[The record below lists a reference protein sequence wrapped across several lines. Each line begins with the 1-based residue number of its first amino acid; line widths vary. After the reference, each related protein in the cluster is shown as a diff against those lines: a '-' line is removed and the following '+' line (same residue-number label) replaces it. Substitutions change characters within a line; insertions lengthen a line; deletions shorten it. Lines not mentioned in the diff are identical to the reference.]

1 MAPDLRNCSICGRV
15 YAYQGRNM
23 CNKCLEKEDDDY
35 AIVRRYVREHPGASV
50 AEVAEAT
57 EIDEDKILQFLRDG
71 RLITRG
77 MSYTTMCER
86 CGKTISSG
94 KYCDSCLQQLG
105 AEFKNIIPPT
115 RKPPE
120 SETKPRDRG
129 KDRMHIVGEE

>member
-1 MAPDLRNCSICGRV
+1 MGPDLRNCPICGRV

-35 AIVRRYVREHPGASV
+35 AIVRRYVREHPGTSV

-57 EIDEDKILQFLRDG
+57 DIDEDKILQFLRDG

-94 KYCDSCLQQLG
+94 KYCDSCLKKLG
-105 AEFKNIIPPT
+105 AEFKKIIPPT
-115 RKPPE
+115 RKASE
-120 SETKPRDRG
+120 SEAITRDRG
-129 KDRMHIVGEE
+129 KDRMHSIGED